1 MMLHSW
7 NVMYSR
13 KNSANAVNTEKTTNA
28 GVMNAYAVHSC
39 RARRRVARAPRGSRG
54 TGGVTASAATVRLA
68 SSSRQDLLGLGGGG
82 VERLVGRLVAVHR
95 LAEVLVERLLDL
107 RPLRIRDHVGHAA
120 LHLVG
125 EAGEDRLLLG
135 QLRRVQQ
142 RRARR
147 QRRPGRA
154 AERPLLHDLRRG
166 QELDPL
172 PRGVLLL
179 AAG

>member
-13 KNSANAVNTEKTTNA
+13 NSSANAVNTEKTTNA

-54 TGGVTASAATVRLA
+54 IGGVTAPAATVRLA
-68 SSSRQDLLGLGGGG
+68 RSSREDLLGLGGGG
-82 VERLVGRLVAVHR
+82 VERLLGRLVAVHR

-107 RPLRIRDHVGHAA
+107 RPLRVRNHVRHSA

-125 EAGEDRLLLG
+125 KAGQDRLLLG
-135 QLRRVQQ
+135 EFRRVQQ
-142 RRARR
+142 RCARR
-147 QRRPGRA
+147 QRRPGGA
-154 AERPLLHDLRRG
+154 AERPLLHVLRRG

-172 PRGVLLL
+172 
-179 AAG
+179 